1 MRAICVDDERAAVNL
16 LVALCQKLPQLDE
29 VTGFT
34 DPREALE
41 WMEVHPVELALL
53 DVDMP
58 EVDGL
63 KLARIIQERYPN
75 TAIIFVTGYPQFAVD
90 AFALHASGYL
100 LKPIDRERLSREVD
114 HALKG
119 RPSTKR
125 HTIEVQTFGNF
136 NFLVDGRVIGFGR
149 AKAKELMAFLVDRRG
164 NGVTRSQIAA
174 ALWEDHAYD
183 RPIQKQM
190 DVLIRNVKTALREC
204 DISELVTIENGV
216 LRLRPELL
224 DCDLYRFLGGEED
237 AIRAFHG
244 EYMTPYPWAEETTAE
259 LTAIKNGE
267 GR

>member
-1 MRAICVDDERAAVNL
+1 MRAICVDDERAAANL
-16 LVALCQKLPQLDE
+16 LVALCQKLPQLEE

-119 RPSTKR
+119 RLPLLGHS
-125 HTIEVQTFGNF
+125 IQVQTFGNF

-164 NGVTRSQIAA
+164 NGVTRPQIAA

-190 DVLIRNVKTALREC
+190 DVLIRSVKTALQEC
-204 DISELVTIENGV
+204 GVPELMVAESGT

-237 AIRAFHG
+237 AVRTFYG

-259 LTAIKNGE
+259 LTEIKN
-267 GR
+267 RL